1 MASVPFESLQ
11 GQPQRIFPVHDL
23 DNGISYD
30 QALRVTNAMQDQLH
44 ILERTS
50 GNFPFPN
57 RVPKYINEKFR
68 RYSAEFQED
77 EIANAELEARLHASL
92 HNEAEEEQRR
102 EQAMMQARDK
112 VKMFDDISKLGLDT
126 HGEDLN
132 EVNPF
137 SPEGMAH
144 LDYLARRKHGAG
156 FDAMRKLLKD
166 GQEELP
172 SQYPADRMMDEAQA
186 RAKADAATR
195 VRRAQGQSL
204 ETVEGSAG
212 AGTPRKQI
220 KTYLAAARTPAPE
233 RAGKAARERHRKQQV
248 AETMVEQ
255 AKRTPVRFNKRVQ
268 QVQEQEPTGGVSPRK
283 PGYVPR
289 TIETFEA
296 RQQTHTTRAPEKKEA
311 TIDVGSGGGQS
322 KSAQKKA
329 RAKAKRKGQGERSS
343 SGYGGRG

>member
-30 QALRVTNAMQDQLH
+30 QALRVTNAMQNQLH

-57 RVPKYINEKFR
+57 RVPKYINEKVR

-102 EQAMMQARDK
+102 EEAMMKVRDK
-112 VKMFDDISKLGLDT
+112 VKMFDDINNLGLNN
-126 HGEDLN
+126 HGMYLD

-144 LDYLARRKHGAG
+144 LDYLARRKHGTG
-156 FDAMRKLLKD
+156 FDAMRQLLKE
-166 GQEELP
+166 GQAGVS
-172 SQYPADRMMDEAQA
+172 SQYPADKMMDEIRTGA
-186 RAKADAATR
+186 RADATRR

-204 ETVEGSAG
+204 ETAEGSSVDTSLKA
-212 AGTPRKQI
+212 I
-220 KTYLAAARTPAPE
+220 KTYLAGRWKVRQCKE
-233 RAGKAARERHRKQQV
+233 KG
-248 AETMVEQ
+248 ET
-255 AKRTPVRFNKRVQ
+255 
-268 QVQEQEPTGGVSPRK
+268 
-283 PGYVPR
+283 
-289 TIETFEA
+289 
-296 RQQTHTTRAPEKKEA
+296 
-311 TIDVGSGGGQS
+311 
-322 KSAQKKA
+322 
-329 RAKAKRKGQGERSS
+329 
-343 SGYGGRG
+343 

>member
-23 DNGISYD
+23 GNGISYD
-30 QALRVTNAMQDQLH
+30 QALRVTNAMQNQLH

-57 RVPKYINEKFR
+57 RVPKYINEKVR
-68 RYSAEFQED
+68 RYSAEFRED

-112 VKMFDDISKLGLDT
+112 VKMFDDISRLGLDT

-156 FDAMRKLLKD
+156 FDAMRKLLKE
-166 GQEELP
+166 GQGKLP
-172 SQYPADRMMDEAQA
+172 SQYPADRMMDDTQA
-186 RAKADAATR
+186 GARADAATR

-212 AGTPRKQI
+212 AGGPRSRAKLQGI
-220 KTYLAAARTPAPE
+220 SAEKVRHSQQQAANE
-233 RAGKAARERHRKQQV
+233 LVEAAQ
-248 AETMVEQ
+248 
-255 AKRTPVRFNKRVQ
+255 RTPVTVNQRVRALQ
-268 QVQEQEPTGGVSPRK
+268 FGASPDGA
-283 PGYVPR
+283 PSPNQAVVPR
-289 TIETFEA
+289 QVALLEEHIESHQNKA
-296 RQQTHTTRAPEKKEA
+296 GAGLSPGDA
-311 TIDVGSGGGQS
+311 TIGGSGGGNS
-322 KSAQKKA
+322 KSAKKKA
-329 RAKAKRKGQGERSS
+329 RQQSRRSEREGRGQRSTPS
-343 SGYGGRG
+343 YGGKGKEGKR

>member
-1 MASVPFESLQ
+1 M
-11 GQPQRIFPVHDL
+11 HDL

-50 GNFPFPN
+50 GNFLFPN
-57 RVPKYINEKFR
+57 RVPKYINEKVR

-112 VKMFDDISKLGLDT
+112 VKMFDDISRLGLDT

-156 FDAMRKLLKD
+156 FDAMRKLLKE
-166 GQEELP
+166 GQGKLP

-186 RAKADAATR
+186 GARADAATR

-212 AGTPRKQI
+212 AGGPRSRLLQRIDRGSSSKKDRHKKQQ
-220 KTYLAAARTPAPE
+220 AANELVEAAQRTPVTVNQRVRALQFGASPDGAPSPTQAVVPRQVQTLE
-233 RAGKAARERHRKQQV
+233 ANLERHRK
-248 AETMVEQ
+248 AD
-255 AKRTPVRFNKRVQ
+255 P
-268 QVQEQEPTGGVSPRK
+268 GVSP
-283 PGYVPR
+283 GD
-289 TIETFEA
+289 
-296 RQQTHTTRAPEKKEA
+296 A
-311 TIDVGSGGGQS
+311 TIGGSGGGQS
-322 KSAQKKA
+322 RSSQKKG
-329 RAKAKRKGQGERSS
+329 RAKAKRKGQGERTS
-343 SGYGGRG
+343 SGYGGKGGRS

>member
-23 DNGISYD
+23 GNGISYD
-30 QALRVTNAMQDQLH
+30 QALRVTNAMQNQLH

-57 RVPKYINEKFR
+57 RVPKYINEKVR

-102 EQAMMQARDK
+102 EEATMKARDK
-112 VKMFDDISKLGLDT
+112 VKMFDDIRKLGLDT

-144 LDYLARRKHGAG
+144 LDYLARRKHGTG
-156 FDAMRKLLKD
+156 FDAMRKLLKE

-172 SQYPADRMMDEAQA
+172 SQYPADRMMDETQAGA
-186 RAKADAATR
+186 RADATRR
-195 VRRAQGQSL
+195 VRRVQGQSL
-204 ETVEGSAG
+204 DSAEGSG
-212 AGTPRKQI
+212 AGTPRALIRNVTRNNTPGNRHSQQQ
-220 KTYLAAARTPAPE
+220 AANALVEAAQTTPTTLNPRLRALQFNASPDAAPSPSQAVVP
-233 RAGKAARERHRKQQV
+233 RQV
-248 AETMVEQ
+248 ALLEQ
-255 AKRTPVRFNKRVQ
+255 HLESQKADA
-268 QVQEQEPTGGVSPRK
+268 GLSP
-283 PGYVPR
+283 GD
-289 TIETFEA
+289 
-296 RQQTHTTRAPEKKEA
+296 A
-311 TIDVGSGGGQS
+311 TIGGSGGGQS
-322 KSAQKKA
+322 KSAQKKG

-343 SGYGGRG
+343 SGYGCRGR

>member
-23 DNGISYD
+23 GNGISYD
-30 QALRVTNAMQDQLH
+30 QALRVTNAMQNQLH

-57 RVPKYINEKFR
+57 RVPKYINEKVR

-112 VKMFDDISKLGLDT
+112 VKMFDDISRLGLDT

-156 FDAMRKLLKD
+156 FDAMRKLLKE
-166 GQEELP
+166 GQGKLP
-172 SQYPADRMMDEAQA
+172 SQYPADRMMDDTQA
-186 RAKADAATR
+186 GARADAATR

-204 ETVEGSAG
+204 ETAEGSG
-212 AGTPRKQI
+212 AGGPRSRARLKGISAEKVRHKKQLE
-220 KTYLAAARTPAPE
+220 TGALVEAA
-233 RAGKAARERHRKQQV
+233 Q
-248 AETMVEQ
+248 
-255 AKRTPVRFNKRVQ
+255 RTPVTINSRVRALQ
-268 QVQEQEPTGGVSPRK
+268 FGASPDGAPSPSRSA
-283 PGYVPR
+283 VPR
-289 TIETFEA
+289 QVALLEEHIEGHQK
-296 RQQTHTTRAPEKKEA
+296 RDPGLSPGDA
-311 TIDVGSGGGQS
+311 TIGGSGGGNS
-322 KSAQKKA
+322 KSAKK
-329 RAKAKRKGQGERSS
+329 KGRQQSRRSEREGRGQRSTPS
-343 SGYGGRG
+343 YGGKGKEGKR

>member
-30 QALRVTNAMQDQLH
+30 QALRVTNAMQNQLH

-57 RVPKYINEKFR
+57 RVPKYINEKVR

-112 VKMFDDISKLGLDT
+112 VKMFDDISRLGLDT

-137 SPEGMAH
+137 SPEQMGNEKPDLH
-144 LDYLARRKHGAG
+144 DENTKST
-156 FDAMRKLLKD
+156 LK
-166 GQEELP
+166 Q
-172 SQYPADRMMDEAQA
+172 
-186 RAKADAATR
+186 
-195 VRRAQGQSL
+195 
-204 ETVEGSAG
+204 
-212 AGTPRKQI
+212 
-220 KTYLAAARTPAPE
+220 
-233 RAGKAARERHRKQQV
+233 
-248 AETMVEQ
+248 
-255 AKRTPVRFNKRVQ
+255 
-268 QVQEQEPTGGVSPRK
+268 
-283 PGYVPR
+283 
-289 TIETFEA
+289 
-296 RQQTHTTRAPEKKEA
+296 
-311 TIDVGSGGGQS
+311 
-322 KSAQKKA
+322 
-329 RAKAKRKGQGERSS
+329 
-343 SGYGGRG
+343 

>member
-57 RVPKYINEKFR
+57 RVPKYINEKVR

-112 VKMFDDISKLGLDT
+112 VKMFDDISRLGLDT

-156 FDAMRKLLKD
+156 FDAMRKLLKE
-166 GQEELP
+166 GQGKLP
-172 SQYPADRMMDEAQA
+172 SQYPADRMMDDTQA
-186 RAKADAATR
+186 GARADAATR

-204 ETVEGSAG
+204 ETAEGSG
-212 AGTPRKQI
+212 AGGPRSR
-220 KTYLAAARTPAPE
+220 ARLQGISAE
-233 RAGKAARERHRKQQV
+233 KVRHKKQQ
-248 AETMVEQ
+248 AANELVEAAQ
-255 AKRTPVRFNKRVQ
+255 RTPVTINSRVRALQ
-268 QVQEQEPTGGVSPRK
+268 FGASPDGAPSPTQAV
-283 PGYVPR
+283 VPR
-289 TIETFEA
+289 QVALLEEHIEGHQK
-296 RQQTHTTRAPEKKEA
+296 RDPVLSPGDA
-311 TIDVGSGGGQS
+311 TIGGSGGGQS
-322 KSAQKKA
+322 KSAQKRA
-329 RAKAKRKGQGERSS
+329 RAKVKRKGQGERSS
-343 SGYGGRG
+343 STYGGRGR

>member
-23 DNGISYD
+23 DNDISYD
-30 QALRVTNAMQDQLH
+30 QALRVTNAMQNQLH

-57 RVPKYINEKFR
+57 RVPKYINEKVR

-112 VKMFDDISKLGLDT
+112 VKMFDDISRLGLDT

-156 FDAMRKLLKD
+156 FDAMRKLLKE
-166 GQEELP
+166 GQGKLP
-172 SQYPADRMMDEAQA
+172 SQYPADRRMDEAQA
-186 RAKADAATR
+186 GARADAATR

-204 ETVEGSAG
+204 ETAEGSG
-212 AGTPRKQI
+212 AGGPKSRLLQRIDRGSSAK
-220 KTYLAAARTPAPE
+220 KD
-233 RAGKAARERHRKQQV
+233 RHKKQQ
-248 AETMVEQ
+248 AANELVEAAQ
-255 AKRTPVRFNKRVQ
+255 RTPVTVNQRVRALQ
-268 QVQEQEPTGGVSPRK
+268 FGASPDRA
-283 PGYVPR
+283 PSPSRSDVPR
-289 TIETFEA
+289 QVALLEEHIEGHQK
-296 RQQTHTTRAPEKKEA
+296 RDPGLSPGDA
-311 TIDVGSGGGQS
+311 TIGRSGGGQS
-322 KSAQKKA
+322 RSAKKKG
-329 RAKAKRKGQGERSS
+329 RQQSRRSPSTRKGKGKAPARLVEE
-343 SGYGGRG
+343 

>member
-44 ILERTS
+44 ILEHTS
-50 GNFPFPN
+50 GNFPFPDK
-57 RVPKYINEKFR
+57 VPKYIAAKVV

-112 VKMFDDISKLGLDT
+112 VQMFDDISNLGLDT

-132 EVNPF
+132 GINPF
-137 SPEGMAH
+137 SPEGMVH

-156 FDAMRKLLKD
+156 FDAMRKLLKE
-166 GQEELP
+166 GQGKLP
-172 SQYPADRMMDEAQA
+172 SQYPADRRMDEAQA
-186 RAKADAATR
+186 GARANAATR

-204 ETVEGSAG
+204 ETAEESG
-212 AGTPRKQI
+212 AGTPRSLIRGVTKYPTPQSRGRRKKQ
-220 KTYLAAARTPAPE
+220 LEAE
-233 RAGKAARERHRKQQV
+233 RWLRRPRQHRS
-248 AETMVEQ
+248 
-255 AKRTPVRFNKRVQ
+255 RLP
-268 QVQEQEPTGGVSPRK
+268 
-283 PGYVPR
+283 
-289 TIETFEA
+289 
-296 RQQTHTTRAPEKKEA
+296 TRA
-311 TIDVGSGGGQS
+311 
-322 KSAQKKA
+322 
-329 RAKAKRKGQGERSS
+329 
-343 SGYGGRG
+343 